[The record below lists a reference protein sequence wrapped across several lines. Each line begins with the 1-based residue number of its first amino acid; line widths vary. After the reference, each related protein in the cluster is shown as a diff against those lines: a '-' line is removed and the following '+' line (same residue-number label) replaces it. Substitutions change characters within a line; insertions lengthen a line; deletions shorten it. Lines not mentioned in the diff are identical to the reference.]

1 MSDVGSVGKRAKRL
15 EKLRD
20 NRVRHFYA
28 SFRLQESPCRID
40 VENGFFGEF
49 KKFQARP

>member
-1 MSDVGSVGKRAKRL
+1 
-15 EKLRD
+15 
-20 NRVRHFYA
+20 
-28 SFRLQESPCRID
+28 LQESPCRID